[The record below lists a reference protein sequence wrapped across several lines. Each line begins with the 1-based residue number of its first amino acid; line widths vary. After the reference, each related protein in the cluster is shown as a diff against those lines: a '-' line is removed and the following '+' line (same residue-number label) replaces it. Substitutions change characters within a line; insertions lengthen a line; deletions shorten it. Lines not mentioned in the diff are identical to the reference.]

1 MANSIHT
8 RQTNGD
14 NVTPLH
20 YLTQSFKKP
29 FPKIHLK
36 TVSTKETNNIIKSLK
51 PKNSAGYDG
60 ILTRLLKTCSPYIA
74 STLTYIY
81 VINL

>member
-1 MANSIHT
+1 MVANSIHT
-8 RQTNGD
+8 RQNNGD
-14 NVTPLH
+14 NITPLH

-36 TVSTKETNNIIKSLK
+36 TVSTKEINNIIKSLK

-60 ILTRLLKTCSPYIA
+60 ILTKLLKTCSPFIT
-74 STLTYIY
+74 SL
-81 VINL
+81 